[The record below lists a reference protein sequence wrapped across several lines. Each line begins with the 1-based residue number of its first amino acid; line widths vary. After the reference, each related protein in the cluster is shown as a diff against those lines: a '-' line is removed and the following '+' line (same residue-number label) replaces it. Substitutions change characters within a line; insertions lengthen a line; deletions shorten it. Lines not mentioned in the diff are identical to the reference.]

1 MQEASA
7 TSTPAWK
14 RWLTTTNHK
23 DVGILYLVTSLL
35 FFVAAGIMALL
46 IRTQLAVP
54 RGANPSN
61 SIVSQSQYTQLVTT
75 HGLLMILWF
84 LSPFAFAFANYFIPL
99 QIGARD
105 LAFPRL
111 NSMSYWFYFFS
122 GIAMGLSFLIGAPNT
137 GWTLYAPLTDR
148 GCGGALCTALGGFD
162 LGSIGLVLMVT
173 SITMSSVNFIVTILK
188 MRAPGTKLKFMPL
201 FSWTVLITVF
211 MMLYAFPSLLAGALI
226 LFADR
231 NLGTQYFALPEG
243 GFLLWANIFWF
254 FGHPE
259 VYIVLFPAIGLVGDI
274 LPTFTRRPLYGAKY
288 IVMSIAA
295 AAVISF
301 IVWGHHMFVTGVN
314 PLVTKIFTVS
324 TVAVSLPFDVM
335 TIAMIESFVKA
346 KIKLKTPALFA
357 IGSIALFIIGGITGV
372 FLASVALDHD
382 LRGGYWVVA
391 HFHYV
396 MVGGSAMALIGGLY
410 YWYPKITGRMF
421 NERIGKIHF
430 LLSFIG
436 FNLLYF
442 PLFFVS
448 DMPRRIFTYDVAAW
462 APWNELSTL
471 GAFIFGG
478 AQILLFLNLRLSL
491 RNGAVAGSNPWSG
504 HTLEWSIPSPPP
516 AYDFEQ
522 IPRITEDGIVQLS
535 GPSSAHLPNGHS
547 HTTKSHLSQWP
558 LLIAAAAFVF
568 LVGAVFSIIIAF
580 VGVVLGVYA
589 LYGYGRERFVA
600 EEEPGSES
608 WPFNQVPKLKLG
620 VWVFLGSEVIF
631 FSVLLGAY
639 LFVRTNVGTTWPQVD
654 SVFKIDRGFL
664 NTMILLTSSLTA
676 VLGLSFAKVGS
687 RNGLLASL
695 FATLALGAGF
705 LINKGLEWRELF
717 SSGFTFNPAS
727 TNLKVPATTYFITT
741 GAHGIHVFAG
751 LVMMVYLI
759 SMTLKGHYLNEDS
772 ATIEHFGLY
781 WHFVDIVWIFLFPL
795 FYLL

>member
-1 MQEASA
+1 MDKPLA
-7 TSTPAWK
+7 TPAPAWK
-14 RWLTTTNHK
+14 RWVTTTNHK
-23 DVGILYLVTSLL
+23 DVGILYLVTSL
-35 FFVAAGIMALL
+35 FFFFAAGIMALT
-46 IRTQLAVP
+46 IRTQLAAP
-54 RGANPSN
+54 GS
-61 SIVSQSQYTQLVTT
+61 SIVSQSEYTQLVTT

-111 NSMSYWFYFFS
+111 NAMSYWFYFFS
-122 GIAMGLSFLIGAPNT
+122 GIAMGISFLIGAPNT
-137 GWTLYAPLTDR
+137 GWTLYAPLTDW
-148 GCGGALCTALGGFD
+148 GCGGSLCTSLGGFD
-162 LGSIGLVLMVT
+162 VGAVGLILMVA

-188 MRAPGTKLKFMPL
+188 MRAPGMKLKLMPL
-201 FSWTVLITVF
+201 FPWAILITVF

-231 NLGTQYFALPEG
+231 NLGTQYFSLPQG

-301 IVWGHHMFVTGVN
+301 VVWGHHMFVTGVN

-346 KIKLKTPALFA
+346 KIRLKTPALFA

-410 YWYPKITGRMF
+410 YWYPKVTGRMF
-421 NERIGKIHF
+421 NERIGKLHF
-430 LLSFIG
+430 ALSFIG

-442 PLFFVS
+442 PMFFLS
-448 DMPRRIFTYDVAAW
+448 DMPRRIFSYDVASW
-462 APWNELSTL
+462 TPWNGLATL

-478 AQILLFLNLRLSL
+478 AQILLALNLRRSL
-491 RNGAVAGSNPWSG
+491 RNGAVAGPNPWSG

-516 AYDFEQ
+516 AYDFER
-522 IPRITEDGIVQLS
+522 IPSITDDGTVHFS
-535 GPSSAHLPNGHS
+535 GPSSAHVPNGHS
-547 HTTKSHLSQWP
+547 QTTLSHLSQWP

-568 LVGAVFSIIIAF
+568 LVGAALSIIIAL
-580 VGVVLGVYA
+580 VGAALGIYA
-589 LYGYGRERFVA
+589 LYGYGKETFVA
-600 EEEPGSES
+600 EEEPGAES
-608 WPFNQVPKLKLG
+608 WPFNHVPKLKLG

-639 LFVRTNVGTTWPQVD
+639 LFVRTNIGTTWPQVD

-664 NTMILLTSSLTA
+664 NTIILLTSSLTA
-676 VLGLSFAKVGS
+676 VLGLSFAKAGS
-687 RNGLLASL
+687 KNGLLASL
-695 FATLALGAGF
+695 FATLGLGAGF
-705 LINKGLEWRELF
+705 LINKGLEWSELF
-717 SSGFTFNPAS
+717 SSGFTFNPLS

-751 LVMMVYLI
+751 LVMIVYMI
-759 SMTLKGHYLNEDS
+759 TKTFKGHYLKEQS

>member
-1 MQEASA
+1 MHEASA
-7 TSTPAWK
+7 TSPAWK

-23 DVGILYLVTSLL
+23 DVGILYLVTSLI
-35 FFVAAGIMALL
+35 FFVTAGVMALF

-54 RGANPSN
+54 RGTSN
-61 SIVSQSQYTQLVTT
+61 SIVTQSQYTQLVTT

-148 GCGGALCTALGGFD
+148 GCGGTLCTALGGFD
-162 LGSIGLVLMVT
+162 LGAIGLVLMVT

-188 MRAPGTKLKFMPL
+188 MRAPGMKLKFMPL

-231 NLGTQYFALPEG
+231 NLGTQYFSLPQG

-410 YWYPKITGRMF
+410 YWYPKVTGRMF
-421 NERIGKIHF
+421 NERIGKTHF
-430 LLSFIG
+430 ALSFIG

-442 PLFFVS
+442 PMFFVS
-448 DMPRRIFTYDVAAW
+448 DMPRRIFTYDVTAW
-462 APWNELSTL
+462 APWNELATL

-478 AQILLFLNLRLSL
+478 AQLLLFLNLRRSL
-491 RNGAVAGSNPWSG
+491 KTGAVAGSNPWNG
-504 HTLEWSIPSPPP
+504 HTLEWSVPSPPP

-522 IPRITEDGIVQLS
+522 IPRITDDT
-535 GPSSAHLPNGHS
+535 
-547 HTTKSHLSQWP
+547 HTTMSHLSQWP

-568 LVGAVFSIIIAF
+568 LVGAVFTIIIAL
-580 VGVVLGVYA
+580 VGVALGVYA

-600 EEEPGSES
+600 EEEPGAES
-608 WPFNQVPKLKLG
+608 WPFNNVPKLKLG

-654 SVFKIDRGFL
+654 SVFNIDRGFL
-664 NTMILLTSSLTA
+664 NTIILLTSSLTA
-676 VLGLSFAKVGS
+676 VLGLSFANAGS
-687 RNGLLASL
+687 KNGLLASL
-695 FATLALGAGF
+695 ITTLALGAGF

-759 SMTLKGHYLNEDS
+759 SMTLKGHYLKEDS
-772 ATIEHFGLY
+772 TTIEHFGLY

>member
-1 MQEASA
+1 MSHGNTASG
-7 TSTPAWK
+7 SSLK

-35 FFVAAGIMALL
+35 FFAAAGIMALL
-46 IRTQLAVP
+46 VRTQLAAP
-54 RGANPSN
+54 NSN
-61 SIVSQSQYTQLVTT
+61 LVSQSQYTQLVTT

-84 LSPFAFAFANYFIPL
+84 LSPFAFAFANYLIPL

-122 GIAMGLSFLIGAPNT
+122 GIAMGFSFLIGAPNT

-148 GCGGALCTALGGFD
+148 GCLGATLCTPKGGFD
-162 LGSIGLVLMVT
+162 LGAVGLILMVT

-188 MRAPGTKLKFMPL
+188 MRAPGMKLRIMPM
-201 FSWTVLITVF
+201 FTWAILITVF

-259 VYIVLFPAIGLVGDI
+259 VYIVLFPAIGLVGDV

-288 IVMSIAA
+288 IIMSIAA

-324 TVAVSLPFDVM
+324 TVAVSLPFDIM

-448 DMPRRIFTYDVAAW
+448 DMPRRIFTYDVTAW
-462 APWNELSTL
+462 APWNGLATL

-478 AQILLFLNLRLSL
+478 AQILLFLNLRRSL
-491 RNGAVAGSNPWSG
+491 RNGTVAGSNPWSG
-504 HTLEWSIPSPPP
+504 HTLEWSVPSPPP

-522 IPRITEDGIVQLS
+522 IPRITDDGIVHFS
-535 GPSSAHLPNGHS
+535 GPSSAHVPNGLS
-547 HTTKSHLSQWP
+547 HTTMSHLSQWP

-568 LVGAVFSIIIAF
+568 LVGAVMSIIIVF
-580 VGVVLGVYA
+580 VGVGLGLYA

-639 LFVRTNVGTTWPQVD
+639 LFVRTNVGTTWPRVD
-654 SVFKIDRGFL
+654 TVFSIDRGFL

-676 VLGLSFAKVGS
+676 VLGLSFAKAGS

-705 LINKGLEWRELF
+705 LINKGLEWSELF
-717 SSGFTFNPAS
+717 SGGFNFNP
-727 TNLKVPATTYFITT
+727 TDPLRKVPATTYFITT

-759 SMTLKGHYLNEDS
+759 SMTLKGHYLKEDS

>member
-1 MQEASA
+1 MSLANKSSGL
-7 TSTPAWK
+7 TIK

-23 DVGILYLVTSLL
+23 DVGVLYLVTSLF
-35 FFVAAGIMALL
+35 FFVAAGIMALT
-46 IRTQLAVP
+46 IRTQLAAP
-54 RGANPSN
+54 GSN
-61 SIVSQSQYTQLVTT
+61 VVSQSAYTQLVTT

-148 GCGGALCTALGGFD
+148 GCGGTLCTALGGFD
-162 LGSIGLVLMVT
+162 LGAIGLVLMVT

-188 MRAPGTKLKFMPL
+188 IRAPGMKLKFMPL

-211 MMLYAFPSLLAGALI
+211 MILYAFPSLLAGALI

-231 NLGTQYFALPEG
+231 NLGTQYFSLPQG

-335 TIAMIESFVKA
+335 TVAMIESFVKA

-448 DMPRRIFTYDVAAW
+448 DMPRRIFTYDVTAW
-462 APWNELSTL
+462 APWNALATV
-471 GAFIFGG
+471 GAFVFGG
-478 AQILLFLNLRLSL
+478 AQILLFLNLRRSL

-504 HTLEWSIPSPPP
+504 HTLEWSITSPPP

-522 IPRITEDGIVQLS
+522 IPRISDDGIVHLS
-535 GPSSAHLPNGHS
+535 GQSSAHIPNGQS
-547 HTTKSHLSQWP
+547 HTTMSHLSQWP
-558 LLIAAAAFVF
+558 LLIAGAAFVF
-568 LVGAVFSIIIAF
+568 LVGAIFSIIIAL
-580 VGVVLGVYA
+580 VGVVLGVHA

-676 VLGLSFAKVGS
+676 VLGLSFAKAGS

-751 LVMMVYLI
+751 LVMIVYLI
-759 SMTLKGHYLNEDS
+759 SRTFKGHYLKEES

>member
-1 MQEASA
+1 MHEASA
-7 TSTPAWK
+7 TSPAWK

-23 DVGILYLVTSLL
+23 DVGILYLVTSLI
-35 FFVAAGIMALL
+35 FFVTAGVMALF

-54 RGANPSN
+54 RGTSN
-61 SIVSQSQYTQLVTT
+61 SIVTQSQYTQLVTT

-148 GCGGALCTALGGFD
+148 GCGGTLCAALGGFD
-162 LGSIGLVLMVT
+162 LGAIGLVLMVT

-188 MRAPGTKLKFMPL
+188 MRAPGMKLKFMPL

-231 NLGTQYFALPEG
+231 NLGTQYFSLPQG

-410 YWYPKITGRMF
+410 YWYPKVTGRMF
-421 NERIGKIHF
+421 NERIGKTHF
-430 LLSFIG
+430 ALSFIG

-442 PLFFVS
+442 PMFFVS
-448 DMPRRIFTYDVAAW
+448 DMPRRIFTYDVTAW
-462 APWNELSTL
+462 APWNELATL

-478 AQILLFLNLRLSL
+478 AQLLLFLNLRRSL
-491 RNGAVAGSNPWSG
+491 KTGAVAGSNPWNG
-504 HTLEWSIPSPPP
+504 HTLEWSVPSPPP
-516 AYDFEQ
+516 AYDFDQ
-522 IPRITEDGIVQLS
+522 IPRITDDGTVHFS
-535 GPSSAHLPNGHS
+535 GPSSAHIPNGHS
-547 HTTKSHLSQWP
+547 HTTMSHLSQWP

-568 LVGAVFSIIIAF
+568 LIGAVFTIIIAL
-580 VGVVLGVYA
+580 VGVALGVYA

-600 EEEPGSES
+600 EEEPGAES
-608 WPFNQVPKLKLG
+608 WPFNNVPKLKLG

-654 SVFKIDRGFL
+654 SVFNIDRGFL
-664 NTMILLTSSLTA
+664 NTIILLTSSLTA
-676 VLGLSFAKVGS
+676 VLGLSFANAGS
-687 RNGLLASL
+687 KNGLLASL
-695 FATLALGAGF
+695 ITTLALGAGF

-759 SMTLKGHYLNEDS
+759 SMTLKGHYLKEDS
-772 ATIEHFGLY
+772 TTIEHFGLY